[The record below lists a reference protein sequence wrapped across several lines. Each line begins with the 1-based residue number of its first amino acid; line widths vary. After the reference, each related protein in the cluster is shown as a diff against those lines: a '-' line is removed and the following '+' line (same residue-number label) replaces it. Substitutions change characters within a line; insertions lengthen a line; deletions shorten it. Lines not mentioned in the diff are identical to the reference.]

1 MYYIWRTD
9 VTGWLLLDALMAAA
23 DRGVR
28 VRLLLEDVNVQGFDP
43 AFLAL
48 TGHPMTEVR
57 LFNPTRNRGHVVR
70 RTFEMLLGLA
80 RFNRRLHGK
89 LWIADGRLAIIG
101 GRNIGDTY
109 FGALEGGSR
118 NSVDADMLLVGPM
131 VDKVAAL
138 FDSYWNLGLAL
149 PILALWPGFKMNR
162 TKFCSRLACEVR
174 TPPSRRYLAG
184 TLNGRRAEAVLK
196 RFGFH
201 ATHPPPISPRR
212 RPGSRWLSSK
222 HRGPGLRRGEI
233 GRGGERFTSKANR
246 FKGALL
252 VIHDELKSIIE
263 DFTEDNAEDSYRK
276 FYVLSQEVLRTEEDG
291 VETIVRIRQHL
302 CASDSP
308 VFRSYG
314 LLFLGAAV
322 DAIAKMSSSNSE
334 VTGLGQFLIS
344 EVSSLADFRNFDER
358 DHYIHFVSHLAY
370 LGLALSDAGV
380 LSKSEAATLA
390 REICAMYGLSK
401 SAYFLNEPFVVG
413 ELILMLCKGQP
424 EVLKSAFEAFQLE
437 NAEQELG
444 LVQGAILRANY
455 DYLCMAISLMNA
467 KYEIAPDVPIQTY
480 VDNLLDRI
488 HG

>member
-1 MYYIWRTD
+1 M
-9 VTGWLLLDALMAAA
+9 
-23 DRGVR
+23 
-28 VRLLLEDVNVQGFDP
+28 
-43 AFLAL
+43 
-48 TGHPMTEVR
+48 
-57 LFNPTRNRGHVVR
+57 
-70 RTFEMLLGLA
+70 
-80 RFNRRLHGK
+80 
-89 LWIADGRLAIIG
+89 
-101 GRNIGDTY
+101 
-109 FGALEGGSR
+109 
-118 NSVDADMLLVGPM
+118 
-131 VDKVAAL
+131 
-138 FDSYWNLGLAL
+138 
-149 PILALWPGFKMNR
+149 
-162 TKFCSRLACEVR
+162 
-174 TPPSRRYLAG
+174 
-184 TLNGRRAEAVLK
+184 
-196 RFGFH
+196 
-201 ATHPPPISPRR
+201 
-212 RPGSRWLSSK
+212 
-222 HRGPGLRRGEI
+222 
-233 GRGGERFTSKANR
+233 
-246 FKGALL
+246 